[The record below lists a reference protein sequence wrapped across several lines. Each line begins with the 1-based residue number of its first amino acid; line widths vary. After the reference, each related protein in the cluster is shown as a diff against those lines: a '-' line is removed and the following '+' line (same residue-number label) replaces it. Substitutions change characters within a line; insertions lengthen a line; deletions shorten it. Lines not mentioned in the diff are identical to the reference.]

1 MAALPFPRAEPV
13 GWGSGFGV
21 LWLCHTCHGR
31 WERGGLRFL
40 ADLGGWG
47 SGSGK
52 LSANGSRLW
61 EGAWEAEILLL
72 LALKLPEMR

>member
-1 MAALPFPRAEPV
+1 MGVWVWGALAVPYVSWPLGE
-13 GWGSGFGV
+13 
-21 LWLCHTCHGR
+21 
-31 WERGGLRFL
+31 GGLRFL